1 MLSSFFLG
9 ASLTWFARIA
19 LSGICSI
26 KPAPNT
32 GVGIRKITLR
42 RASSRSKSG
51 CASAHP
57 GASARPAI
65 VNRSWTPP
73 SGVPSAFFTNLASRT
88 GPFGVMNDGTVLLAP
103 SALANATWG
112 FTGGL
117 DPPSAG
123 CRWQPPQ
130 LPRFIVGPRPS
141 PASSSSANSSV
152 PRWARPRPRL
162 RRAPRDPGPL
172 KANRPGTE
180 SHPGKGSNRRPQG
193 PRAGRWLFSWIL
205 LLRQKWTPLLRIFR
219 RTEPACQRIIND
231 NVIDAQPLHRVAD
244 QRASAARPPLP
255 RALGA
260 GGQHH
265 YRARRGGPPRARQ
278 HADPAARRALDPAR
292 HRAHA
297 GIVHL
302 RDQRPPLL
310 VRRVLRQGILGR
322 GILVGVLRGDR
333 LRADLLGRERP
344 RVRPAA
350 HRRGA
355 ARRIPLG
362 SGRLRPQRG
371 AKYAICPLCAFN
383 SSFRSRGLG
392 IIQRLFREERI
403 WIRVPAIP
411 RALLRSTIPRSRWI
425 SSSPLAS
432 RRRSRRARPSSPR
445 TAKAFRCCSC
455 PTGYTYCWRGKS
467 RFSPRASASPRSGAA
482 RSSARWPRSARGRAA
497 PPRWRRATAAW
508 SAWTTGSFAPR
519 SAGIRGSRSC

>member
-1 MLSSFFLG
+1 M
-9 ASLTWFARIA
+9 
-19 LSGICSI
+19 
-26 KPAPNT
+26 
-32 GVGIRKITLR
+32 RKITLR
-42 RASSRSKSG
+42 RASSFPKSG

-57 GASARPAI
+57 GASERPAI

-88 GPFGVMNDGTVLLAP
+88 GPFGAMNDGTVLVAP
-103 SALANATWG
+103 SALANSTWG

-152 PRWARPRPRL
+152 PALKNANSVLVSPAMGAPAPAAPPRTPGSRAAEDESSGSGISSGKRKKPATARTKS
-162 RRAPRDPGPL
+162 RAMAFFMDTPSLPKMDSPFC
-172 KANRPGTE
+172 A
-180 SHPGKGSNRRPQG
+180 
-193 PRAGRWLFSWIL
+193 FSSG
-205 LLRQKWTPLLRIFR
+205 
-219 RTEPACQRIIND
+219 EPACQRIIND
-231 NVIDAQPLHRVAD
+231 NVIGAQPLHRVAD
-244 QRASAARPPLP
+244 QRARAARPPLP

-260 GGQHH
+260 GGQHL
-265 YRARRGGPPRARQ
+265 YRARRGGPARARQ
-278 HADPAARRALDPAR
+278 HADPAARRAAHPAR

-310 VRRVLRQGILGR
+310 VRRVLREGILGR
-322 GILVGVLRGDR
+322 GVLVGVLRRDR
-333 LRADLLGRERP
+333 LRAHLLGGERP

-383 SSFRSRGLG
+383 SSFRSLGLG

-432 RRRSRRARPSSPR
+432 RGNSRRARRSSPR
-445 TAKAFRCCSC
+445 TARAFRC
-455 PTGYTYCWRGKS
+455 
-467 RFSPRASASPRSGAA
+467 
-482 RSSARWPRSARGRAA
+482 
-497 PPRWRRATAAW
+497 
-508 SAWTTGSFAPR
+508 
-519 SAGIRGSRSC
+519 